1 MMIPDEIIREIRE
14 RAVILEVI
22 SDYVVLKKSG
32 VNYLG
37 LCPFHSEKTPS
48 FNVNTAKGIYHCF
61 GCGVGGDAIS
71 FVMRMEGLSFPDAV
85 KFLARKVGV
94 VIPERAVPASE
105 KRLRDERECLYE
117 VHEIA
122 AKFYEDLLRGGV
134 PGAACRNYLEKRG
147 VDEETSRLYG
157 LGYAPD
163 SWDALTRFLERKKF
177 PLAEAEKVGLVR
189 SRERGGYY
197 DGFRNRLLFPI
208 RDTHGRVIGFGGRV
222 LDDSLPKYL
231 NSPESPVYHKSE
243 VLFGLG
249 MAKQAMREK
258 GEAFIV
264 EGYFDH
270 LALYRAGV
278 RNVVATCG
286 TALTAAHL
294 KLLRRFAGKA
304 YLLFDADKA
313 GKKATVRSMEIFL
326 QENFPARVVQMP
338 AGEDP
343 DSYLEKYGSNAFE
356 GLVSAAVP
364 VFEFFFR
371 DLCSQEDIGSVEG
384 KVKVL
389 EELAPRL
396 RKIPDAVER
405 DLYLREVAR
414 FLGIEENDVRRK
426 MGKEEPSHAPVRAPK
441 ERRKASAGAEE
452 MLLSLMGKY
461 PEVVRLVAEFGPA
474 QIFRTEVL
482 PVVESIIQHVAEK
495 KRIDWSQ
502 LLDSVASSEER
513 SRLAAL
519 FISEEHLEEMDVSK
533 AFDQCRRTLDRI
545 ALQQIKELGLKLAQ
559 SDPESDSYHDLLRRI
574 DSLRAKKS
582 LLT

>member
-1 MMIPDEIIREIRE
+1 MIPDEIIREIRE

-71 FVMRMEGLSFPDAV
+71 FIMRMEGLSFPEAV
-85 KFLARKVGV
+85 KFLARRVGV
-94 VIPERAVPASE
+94 VIPERAEPAAE

-122 AKFYEDLLRGGV
+122 GKFYEDLLRDGSA
-134 PGAACRNYLEKRG
+134 GAACRHYLEKRG
-147 VDEETSRLYG
+147 VDAEMARLYG

-163 SWDALTRFLERKKF
+163 SWDSLTRFLERKKF

-208 RDTHGRVIGFGGRV
+208 RDVHGRVIGFGGRV
-222 LDDSLPKYL
+222 FDDSLPKYL

-286 TALTAAHL
+286 TALTGAHL

-356 GLVSAAVP
+356 GLVAAAVP

-405 DLYLREVAR
+405 DLYLREIAR

-426 MGKEEPSHAPVRAPK
+426 MGKEESSRAPVRAPK
-441 ERRKASAGAEE
+441 ERRKPSAGAEE

-482 PVVESIIQHVAEK
+482 PVVENIIQHVAEK

-502 LLDSVASSEER
+502 LLDSVAASEER

-559 SDPESDSYHDLLRRI
+559 ADPESDSYHDLLRRI

>member
-1 MMIPDEIIREIRE
+1 MIPDEIIREIRE

-71 FVMRMEGLSFPDAV
+71 FIMRMEGLSFPDAV
-85 KFLARKVGV
+85 KFLARRVGV
-94 VIPERAVPASE
+94 VIPERAVPAAE

-122 AKFYEDLLRGGV
+122 AKFYEDLLRDGASA
-134 PGAACRNYLEKRG
+134 AACRHYLEMRG
-147 VDEETSRLYG
+147 VDEETARLYG

-163 SWDALTRFLERKKF
+163 SWDALTRYLERKKF

-286 TALTAAHL
+286 TALTGAHL

-343 DSYLEKYGSNAFE
+343 DSYLVKYGSKAFE
-356 GLVSAAVP
+356 GLVAAAVP

-371 DLCSQEDIGSVEG
+371 DLCNQEDISSVEG

-426 MGKEEPSHAPVRAPK
+426 MGKEEPSLAPVRAPK

-482 PVVESIIQHVAEK
+482 PVVENIIQHVAEK

-559 SDPESDSYHDLLRRI
+559 ADPESDSYDELLRRI

>member
-1 MMIPDEIIREIRE
+1 MIPDEIIREIRE

-85 KFLARKVGV
+85 KFLARRVGV
-94 VIPERAVPASE
+94 VIPERAVPAAE

-122 AKFYEDLLRGGV
+122 AKFYEDLLRDGASA
-134 PGAACRNYLEKRG
+134 AACRHYLEKRG
-147 VDEETSRLYG
+147 VDVETARQYG

-286 TALTAAHL
+286 TALTGAHL

-405 DLYLREVAR
+405 DLYLREIAR

-426 MGKEEPSHAPVRAPK
+426 MGKEEPSRAPVRAPK

-482 PVVESIIQHVAEK
+482 PVVENIIQHVAEK

-559 SDPESDSYHDLLRRI
+559 ADPESDSYHDLLRRI

>member
-1 MMIPDEIIREIRE
+1 MIPDEIIREIRE

-71 FVMRMEGLSFPDAV
+71 FIMRMEGLSFPEAV
-85 KFLARKVGV
+85 KFLARRVGV
-94 VIPERAVPASE
+94 VIPERAEPAAE

-122 AKFYEDLLRGGV
+122 GKFYEDLLRDG
-134 PGAACRNYLEKRG
+134 PAGAACRHYLEKRG
-147 VDEETSRLYG
+147 VDAEMARLYG

-163 SWDALTRFLERKKF
+163 SWDSLTRFLERKKF

-208 RDTHGRVIGFGGRV
+208 RDVHGRIIGFGGRV

-231 NSPESPVYHKSE
+231 NSSESPVYHKSE

-286 TALTAAHL
+286 TALTGGHL

-343 DSYLEKYGSNAFE
+343 DSYLEKYGCNAFA
-356 GLVSAAVP
+356 GLVAAAVP

-371 DLCSQEDIGSVEG
+371 DLCSQEDIGCVEG

-405 DLYLREVAR
+405 DLYLREIAR

-426 MGKEEPSHAPVRAPK
+426 MGKEESSRAPVRVPK

-482 PVVESIIQHVAEK
+482 PVVENIIQHVAQK

-559 SDPESDSYHDLLRRI
+559 ADPESDSYHDLLRRI